1 MRRIPT
7 FRPILRFLSFLRPM
21 ETLAVVSLLA
31 ACLVA
36 AAPAVADDLGFFEQR
51 RVLSDAEDA
60 LAAGRYEQAVDLF
73 GQVVEGTDADN
84 ARHAQ
89 ALLGSALAELGHEAG
104 DADAARRHLTA
115 YLANS
120 EAEQKAV
127 AKALQQ
133 TLERAAEA
141 SKPAPPPAAPEPE
154 PEPEAEEEDGSAKRI
169 ASLERQLA
177 SARAEIA
184 EKEKVIEQL
193 RKIVVDEG
201 G

>member
-1 MRRIPT
+1 MRRIP
-7 FRPILRFLSFLRPM
+7 SFLRCLRFIRPI
-21 ETLAVVSLLA
+21 ETLAVVSCLFV
-31 ACLVA
+31 CLV

-60 LAAGRYEQAVDLF
+60 LAAGRYEQAVELF

-84 ARHAQ
+84 GRHAQ
-89 ALLGSALAELGHEAG
+89 ALLGAALAELGHEAG
-104 DADAARRHLTA
+104 DADAARRHLAA
-115 YLANS
+115 YLANG

-133 TLERAAEA
+133 TLERVAEAAE
-141 SKPAPPPAAPEPE
+141 PAPTPPVEPEPE
-154 PEPEAEEEDGSAKRI
+154 PEPKVEEENGSAKRI